1 MFSFSGLTETTAAS
15 TTTAFIKFFANKL
28 KLRKVLTRK
37 IAEILSDASA
47 KPVWLAII
55 IIAHFA
61 LKK

>member
-1 MFSFSGLTETTAAS
+1 M
-15 TTTAFIKFFANKL
+15 
-28 KLRKVLTRK
+28 LTRK

-55 IIAHFA
+55 IITHFA

>member
-15 TTTAFIKFFANKL
+15 TTTVFIFFANKL

-55 IIAHFA
+55 IITHFA